1 MAAAKQTL
9 AVLAIGVWAVAIAIG
24 FFVLGRYESTP
35 GAAGGPPTRW
45 PRASVI
51 DRPSGRPALLMFAHP
66 HCVCTRASLGEL
78 ARLTGRF
85 RDLAVYVVF
94 MRPSDGGAEW
104 DESDLWERAAG
115 TPGVVALRDVD
126 GVESLRFGVITSGHA
141 LLYDASDRLAF
152 SGGLTA
158 ARGREGEG
166 PGGRRLAVVL
176 TTGKPDED
184 QGPVFG
190 CALQ

>member
-1 MAAAKQTL
+1 MPAPKQAL
-9 AVLAIGVWAVAIAIG
+9 AVLAIGVWAVAIGIG
-24 FFVLGRYESTP
+24 FAVLGRYESTP
-35 GAAGGPPTRW
+35 GAAGGPPARW
-45 PRASVI
+45 PSASAI
-51 DRPSGRPALLMFAHP
+51 DRPAGRPTLLMFAHP
-66 HCVCTRASLGEL
+66 QCVCTRASLGEL
-78 ARLTGRF
+78 ARMTGRF

-104 DESDLWERAAG
+104 DESDLWERAVH
-115 TPGVVALRDVD
+115 TPGVGAVRDPD
-126 GVESLRFGVITSGHA
+126 GVEATRFGVITSGHA
-141 LLYDASDRLAF
+141 LLYDASGRLAF

-176 TTGKPDED
+176 TTGKPDQD

-190 CALQ
+190 CALR